1 MATIL
6 VVDDEKVI
14 REGLR
19 RLLSLEGYQVL
30 TVENGQK
37 ALEML
42 SCEDV
47 NIILCDLKMPVMG
60 ALEVLQEV
68 KVRFPCL
75 PLVVITGHG
84 TVDNAVECM
93 RHGAYDFVTK
103 PFSADHLLLIVK
115 RAVEKEELERR
126 TRVLQEEQA
135 RNLYDLAVEQSRLKT
150 IVNCMAE
157 GVLVTNRDLEV
168 VLYNPALMRLLDIPQ
183 EPERPAALEE
193 YLTDET
199 TIQGLRTLVV
209 KAPMEAGFIS
219 QELTKGKTH
228 LRSQSASI
236 NSAGELLGTVT
247 VFHDISRF
255 KELDAMKSSFV
266 NMVSHEL
273 RSPLGTIKQQIA
285 VILEGL
291 AGDLNDKQRDMLSR
305 SQVKIENLLNLI
317 NDLLDVAKIESGHGF
332 EEHVPLDL
340 YQILHDMVA
349 FMQEKAQ
356 NQQVDLR
363 LEADG
368 EIPRIQADRR
378 SMEEVFNNLIS
389 NAINYSPDGGQVRV
403 KMASRDGFLEIVIS
417 DTGVGIDPEELPKIF
432 EKFYR
437 IKHPKTR
444 QVVGTGL
451 GLAIVKGVVDSH
463 GGSIEVKSEPGM
475 GTTFRILL
483 PTRGDEA
490 TKSGTGSGVTD

>member
-19 RLLSLEGYQVL
+19 RLLSVEGYQVL
-30 TVENGQK
+30 TAENGQK
-37 ALEML
+37 ALETL
-42 SCEDV
+42 SCENV

-68 KVRFPCL
+68 NSKFPCL

-93 RHGAYDFVTK
+93 RQGAYDFVTK

-115 RAVEKEELERR
+115 RAIEKEELERR
-126 TRVLQEEQA
+126 TRVLQEEQG
-135 RNLYDLAVEQSRLKT
+135 RNLYDLSVEQSRLKT

-168 VLYNPALMRLLDIPQ
+168 VLYNPALMRLLDLPL
-183 EPERPAALEE
+183 EPERPATLEQ
-193 YLTDET
+193 YITDENI
-199 TIQGLRTLVV
+199 IQGLTTLLD
-209 KAPMEAGFIS
+209 KNPMEAGLIS
-219 QELTKGKTH
+219 QELTKGKTY
-228 LRSQSASI
+228 LRSQSTCI
-236 NSAGELLGTVT
+236 NSADELLGTVT
-247 VFHDISRF
+247 VFHDITRL

-273 RSPLGTIKQQIA
+273 RSPLGTIKQQIS

-291 AGDLNDKQRDMLSR
+291 AGDLNDKQREMLSR
-305 SQVKIENLLNLI
+305 SQVKIQNLLELI

-332 EEHVPLDL
+332 EEHVSLDL
-340 YQILHDMVA
+340 YQLLKDMIA

-356 NQQVDLR
+356 NQKVKLK

-368 EIPRIQADRR
+368 EIPLIQADRR

-389 NAINYSPDGGQVRV
+389 NAINYSPDGGHVRV
-403 KMASRDGFLEIVIS
+403 KLICRGDFLEISVS
-417 DTGVGIDPEELPKIF
+417 DTGVGIDPEELSKIF
-432 EKFYR
+432 DKFYR

-463 GGSIEVKSEPGM
+463 RGSIDVESELGA

-483 PTRGDEA
+483 PTLEDQA
-490 TKSGTGSGVTD
+490 H

>member
-19 RLLSLEGYQVL
+19 RLLTVEGYQVL
-30 TVENGQK
+30 TAENGQK
-37 ALEML
+37 ALETL
-42 SCEDV
+42 ACEDV

-93 RHGAYDFVTK
+93 RQGAYDFITK
-103 PFSADHLLLIVK
+103 PFSSDHLLLIVK

-126 TRVLQEEQA
+126 TRTLQEEQA

-168 VLYNPALMRLLDIPQ
+168 VLYNPALRRLLDIPQ

-193 YLTDET
+193 YITDEHI
-199 TIQGLRTLVV
+199 IQGLKTLVV
-209 KAPMEAGFIS
+209 KAPTEAGFIS
-219 QELTKGKTH
+219 EEFTKGKNYI
-228 LRSQSASI
+228 RSQSASI
-236 NSAGELLGTVT
+236 NSANELLGTVS
-247 VFHDISRF
+247 VFHDITRF

-291 AGDLNDKQRDMLSR
+291 AGDLNDKQRDMLGR
-305 SQVKIENLLNLI
+305 SQTKIENLLNLI
-317 NDLLDVAKIESGHGF
+317 NDLLDVAKIESGRGF

-340 YQILHDMVA
+340 HQILHDMIE

-356 NQQVDLR
+356 NQQVDLK
-363 LEADG
+363 LETDG
-368 EIPRIQADRR
+368 DIPLIQADRR
-378 SMEEVFNNLIS
+378 SMEEIFNNLIS

-403 KMASRDGFLEIVIS
+403 KMARRDGFLEIVVS

-437 IKHPKTR
+437 VKHPKTR

-463 GGSIEVKSEPGM
+463 GGSIKVKSEPGA
-475 GTTFRILL
+475 GTTFCILL
-483 PTRGDEA
+483 PALEERA
-490 TKSGTGSGVTD
+490 QKSS

>member
-1 MATIL
+1 MDTIL

-14 REGLR
+14 REGLK
-19 RLLSLEGYQVL
+19 RLLAMEGYQVL
-30 TVENGQK
+30 TAENGQK
-37 ALEML
+37 ALEVL

-68 KVRFPCL
+68 KVMFPCL

-93 RHGAYDFVTK
+93 RQGAYDFVTK

-115 RAVEKEELERR
+115 RAVEKENLERR
-126 TRVLQEEQA
+126 TRILQEEQA
-135 RNLYDLAVEQSRLKT
+135 RNLYDLSVEQSRLKT
-150 IVNCMAE
+150 IINCMAE

-168 VLYNPALMRLLDIPQ
+168 VLYNPALLQLLDLPQ
-183 EPERPAALEE
+183 APERPTALEA
-193 YLTDET
+193 YIPDEQLV
-199 TIQGLRTLVV
+199 QGLRNVTAQSPEAAELISRELV
-209 KAPMEAGFIS
+209 
-219 QELTKGKTH
+219 KGKTY
-228 LRSQSASI
+228 LRSLSAPISSVD
-236 NSAGELLGTVT
+236 NELLGTVT
-247 VFHDISRF
+247 VFHDITHF

-273 RSPLGTIKQQIA
+273 RSPLGTIKQQLA

-291 AGDLNDKQRDMLSR
+291 AGELNEKQHDMLSR
-305 SQVKIENLLNLI
+305 SQVKIQGLLELI

-340 YQILHDMVA
+340 HHLLEDLVG
-349 FMQEKAQ
+349 FMQSKAQ
-356 NQQVDLR
+356 AQKVELK
-363 LEADG
+363 LETDG
-368 EIPRIQADRR
+368 EIPLIQADRR

-389 NAINYSPDGGQVRV
+389 NAINYSPDGGQVKV
-403 KMASRDGFLEIVIS
+403 KLTPRENFLEILVS

-432 EKFYR
+432 DKFYR
-437 IKHPKTR
+437 VKHHKTR

-463 GGSIEVKSEPGM
+463 RGSIEVQSFPGT
-475 GTTFRILL
+475 GTTFLILL
-483 PTRGDEA
+483 PT
-490 TKSGTGSGVTD
+490 V

>member
-14 REGLR
+14 REGLK
-19 RLLSLEGYQVL
+19 RLLSVEGYQVL
-30 TVENGQK
+30 TAENGQK
-37 ALEML
+37 ALETL

-68 KVRFPCL
+68 NVKFPCL

-93 RHGAYDFVTK
+93 RQGAYDFVTK

-115 RAVEKEELERR
+115 RAIEKENLERR
-126 TRVLQEEQA
+126 TRELQEEQA
-135 RNLYDLAVEQSRLKT
+135 RNLYDLAVEQSRLRT

-168 VLYNPALMRLLDIPQ
+168 VLFNPALRRLLDLPQ
-183 EPERPAALEE
+183 EPDRPTALEN
-193 YLTDET
+193 YISDENLVE
-199 TIQGLRTLVV
+199 GLKNLLAKT
-209 KAPMEAGFIS
+209 PMEAELLS
-219 QELTKGKTH
+219 QEIVKGKTY

-236 NSAGELLGTVT
+236 NSADELLGTVT
-247 VFHDISRF
+247 VFHDITKF

-291 AGDLNDKQRDMLSR
+291 AGDLNDKQREMLSR
-305 SQVKIENLLNLI
+305 SQVKIQSLLELI

-340 YQILHDMVA
+340 HHLLGDMVA
-349 FMQEKAQ
+349 FMQGKAQ
-356 NQQVDLR
+356 NQQVDLK
-363 LEADG
+363 LEANG
-368 EIPRIQADRR
+368 QIPLIQADRR

-403 KMASRDGFLEIVIS
+403 KLAPLDNFLEISVS

-432 EKFYR
+432 DKFYR

-463 GGSIEVKSEPGM
+463 HGSIEVKSEPGA

-483 PTRGDEA
+483 PALGEA
-490 TKSGTGSGVTD
+490 A